1 MLELFVRGLLF
12 GLAIAAPVGPI
23 GLLCIRRTITDGRL
37 TGFVSGLGAATADAL
52 YGSIAALGLQAMS
65 LILLGLSSLLQLA
78 GGIALIWIGLTI
90 MLARP
95 DPVIAQPTIT
105 RRGLLGAYLSTF
117 FLTLTNP
124 ATILIFTVIFA
135 GLGLGNAGNWL
146 NGMTLVA
153 GVAFGSALWWT
164 LLSSG
169 VALVRGRVTVPV
181 LRVINLVSGLVII
194 GFGVAALL
202 SRGL

>member
-37 TGFVSGLGAATADAL
+37 TSFISGLGAATADAL

-78 GGIALIWIGLTI
+78 GGIGLIWIGLTI

-95 DPVIAQPTIT
+95 DQVIAQPTIT
-105 RRGLLGAYLSTF
+105 RRGLRGAYLSTF

-135 GLGLGNAGNWL
+135 GLGLGTAGNWL

-169 VALVRGRVTVPV
+169 VALVRGWVTVPV

>member
-37 TGFVSGLGAATADAL
+37 TSFISGLGAATADAL

-78 GGIALIWIGLTI
+78 GGIGLIWIGLTI

-95 DPVIAQPTIT
+95 DQVIAQPTTPGEACLAHI
-105 RRGLLGAYLSTF
+105 SQPS
-117 FLTLTNP
+117 FLH
-124 ATILIFTVIFA
+124 
-135 GLGLGNAGNWL
+135 
-146 NGMTLVA
+146 
-153 GVAFGSALWWT
+153 
-164 LLSSG
+164 
-169 VALVRGRVTVPV
+169 
-181 LRVINLVSGLVII
+181 
-194 GFGVAALL
+194 
-202 SRGL
+202 